1 MLFVSLAACSAQ
13 PQASADPSH
22 AEENNSS
29 ASAPTTSES
38 SAVSSAPQSSQEATE
53 SSQGMSSQEVEQQV
67 MDSAQKIRFV
77 LSTGEIVVELDDHP
91 GAQALYDLL
100 PLELSFEDYNSTE
113 KIAYLDDE
121 LATDGS
127 PDNCDPEVGDLCYY
141 IPWGNLCF
149 FYRDFRQWLLLLHF
163 HFGFSGRHGILVCC
177 HVESHLLDLIKL
189 RKQIQRKP
197 PLTKKTAFGKVYHH
211 PYYRIPKRDISRF
224 PCFQELFRQPKYR
237 PRCLFGKE

>member
-1 MLFVSLAACSAQ
+1 MKRFGYLLAAAMLSVSLAACSTQ
-13 PQASADPSH
+13 PQVSADPSH

-38 SAVSSAPQSSQEATE
+38 SAVSSESQNSQEVTE
-53 SSQGMSSQEVEQQV
+53 SSQGMSNQEVEQQV

-141 IPWGNLCF
+141 IPWGNLCL
-149 FYRDFRQWLLLLHF
+149 FYQDFRHSESLVPL
-163 HFGFSGRHGILVCC
+163 GTVISGAEMLEQLDTEPTVTL
-177 HVESHLLDLIKL
+177 ESAD
-189 RKQIQRKP
+189 
-197 PLTKKTAFGKVYHH
+197 
-211 PYYRIPKRDISRF
+211 
-224 PCFQELFRQPKYR
+224 
-237 PRCLFGKE
+237 

>member
-1 MLFVSLAACSAQ
+1 MKRFGYLLAAAMLFVSLAACSAQ

-53 SSQGMSSQEVEQQV
+53 TSQGISSQEVEQQV
-67 MDSAQKIRFV
+67 MDSAQKICFL
-77 LSTGEIVVELDDHP
+77 LSTGQIVVELDDHP

-141 IPWGNLCF
+141 IPWGNLCL
-149 FYRDFRQWLLLLHF
+149 FYQDFRHSESLVPL
-163 HFGFSGRHGILVCC
+163 GTVISGAEMLEQLDTESTVT
-177 HVESHLLDLIKL
+177 VESAD
-189 RKQIQRKP
+189 
-197 PLTKKTAFGKVYHH
+197 
-211 PYYRIPKRDISRF
+211 
-224 PCFQELFRQPKYR
+224 
-237 PRCLFGKE
+237 

>member
-1 MLFVSLAACSAQ
+1 MKRFGYLLAAAMLFVSLAACSAQ

-141 IPWGNLCF
+141 IPWGNLCL
-149 FYRDFRQWLLLLHF
+149 FYQDFRHSESLVPL
-163 HFGFSGRHGILVCC
+163 GTVISGAEMLEQLDTESTVT
-177 HVESHLLDLIKL
+177 VESAD
-189 RKQIQRKP
+189 
-197 PLTKKTAFGKVYHH
+197 
-211 PYYRIPKRDISRF
+211 
-224 PCFQELFRQPKYR
+224 
-237 PRCLFGKE
+237 

>member
-1 MLFVSLAACSAQ
+1 MKRFGYLLAAAMLFVSLAACSAQ
-13 PQASADPSH
+13 PQTSADPSH

-53 SSQGMSSQEVEQQV
+53 SSQGISSQEVEQQV

-149 FYRDFRQWLLLLHF
+149 FYRDFRHSQSLVPLGTVISGTELLEQLDTE
-163 HFGFSGRHGILVCC
+163 STVT
-177 HVESHLLDLIKL
+177 VESAD
-189 RKQIQRKP
+189 
-197 PLTKKTAFGKVYHH
+197 
-211 PYYRIPKRDISRF
+211 
-224 PCFQELFRQPKYR
+224 
-237 PRCLFGKE
+237 